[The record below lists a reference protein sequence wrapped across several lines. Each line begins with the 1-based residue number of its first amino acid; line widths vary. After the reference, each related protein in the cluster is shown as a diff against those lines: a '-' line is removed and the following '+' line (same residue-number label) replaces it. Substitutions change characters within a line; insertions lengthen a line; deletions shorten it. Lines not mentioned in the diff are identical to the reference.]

1 MSEEIIFYTLLVLTV
16 IMMVITFPTISMIV
30 IDCAKYFEK
39 SCKIR
44 KLLVILSIIPIINI
58 LVLFII
64 AIKMVFSSV
73 RKELFDD
80 LDRVIDNVKNEFKN
94 EKIKEL

>member
-30 IDCAKYFEK
+30 IDYAKDFEK
-39 SCKIR
+39 SCRIR

-58 LVLFII
+58 LVLFVI
-64 AIKMVFSSV
+64 AIKMVF
-73 RKELFDD
+73 F
-80 LDRVIDNVKNEFKN
+80 
-94 EKIKEL
+94 